1 MTVIEILHS
10 KSIVVVTEEN
20 SVLIR
25 DAGTLFV
32 LHAIDRL
39 DQEVTALMVKD
50 DHILLCGK
58 DKLYVFD
65 KVTLLA
71 EPFATA
77 TGTTG

>member
-1 MTVIEILHS
+1 MAVNEILNS

-39 DQEVTALMVKD
+39 DQEVKALMVKD

-65 KVTLLA
+65 KVRILSILIA
-71 EPFATA
+71 
-77 TGTTG
+77 